1 VTSTLPHHPA
11 GTGAAPLGP
20 HDRDGDL
27 PDGDRSRGD
36 ASGGDVPAE
45 SLRRETLGGEPSALD
60 EAAARLAAWHAV
72 RGAAA
77 AGTGEGWDAA
87 VGLPTQGRDAAPPSG
102 PDEDDELAAR
112 LRARRSARHV
122 AAAYAAAHGHV
133 QLDDGDQVDDSDRAG
148 PGGSRRRWSLGLRA
162 AVVASV
168 AVLLVAVVV
177 AVVATLRPDDVITL
191 AGADDPTASGVAAEG
206 PAGAASASSPPSSAG
221 PAAAGPAASGAPA
234 PGADGVA
241 GDGAAPGTVVVHVVG
256 EVREPGLVTVPVGA
270 RVADAVAAAGG
281 TTKRADTAALNL
293 ARAVVDGEQIRVPR
307 PGEGPAA
314 GSADDGTGTGADT
327 GAGTGAAG
335 GGLVPLNSAGA
346 AELEQLPG
354 IGPALAGRII
364 QWRDEHGPF
373 TSVDEL
379 DEVSGIGPSV
389 LGQVRDLVR
398 L

>member
-1 VTSTLPHHPA
+1 MTSTLPHH
-11 GTGAAPLGP
+11 TDGAAPLGP
-20 HDRDGDL
+20 DAAGRHDGPSDGAR
-27 PDGDRSRGD
+27 PDARA
-36 ASGGDVPAE
+36 ASP
-45 SLRRETLGGEPSALD
+45 LD

-72 RGAAA
+72 RGPAA
-77 AGTGEGWDAA
+77 AGAGDGPGADPWDH
-87 VGLPTQGRDAAPPSG
+87 GGDLGGPPGPERD
-102 PDEDDELAAR
+102 DEDELAAR

-122 AAAYAAAHGHV
+122 AAAYAAAHGHA
-133 QLDDGDQVDDSDRAG
+133 QLDDHADHD
-148 PGGSRRRWSLGLRA
+148 GGRPRWSLGLRA

-168 AVLLVAVVV
+168 AVLLVAVAV
-177 AVVATLRPDDVITL
+177 AVVATLRPGEVVTL
-191 AGADDPTASGVAAEG
+191 AGAGDAGS
-206 PAGAASASSPPSSAG
+206 AGAASAAASPAASAPDPPATPG
-221 PAAAGPAASGAPA
+221 PAGHGEVTPGQDGDAEGAAGPG
-234 PGADGVA
+234 
-241 GDGAAPGTVVVHVVG
+241 PGTVVVHVVG

-281 TTKRADTAALNL
+281 TTKRADPAALNL

-307 PGEGPAA
+307 PGEQPEAEGGGTSDADPGA
-314 GSADDGTGTGADT
+314 GGAD
-327 GAGTGAAG
+327 G

-346 AELEQLPG
+346 AELEELPG
-354 IGPALAGRII
+354 IGPALAGRIV